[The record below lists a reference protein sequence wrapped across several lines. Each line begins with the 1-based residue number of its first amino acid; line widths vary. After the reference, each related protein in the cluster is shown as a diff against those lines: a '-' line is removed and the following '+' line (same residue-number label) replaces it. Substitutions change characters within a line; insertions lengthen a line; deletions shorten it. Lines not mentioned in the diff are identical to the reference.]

1 MDIHTYSMTKPS
13 NEPGKHLRKDS
24 KYLVDIVGKN
34 WATAIVWIFAL
45 SISWKIFRCGGRTNL
60 TCLGWV
66 VEHSVFG
73 SPVQYVPEENY
84 ARELEGTYLDEEDNL
99 RW

>member
-1 MDIHTYSMTKPS
+1 MDTHTYLSKRQK
-13 NEPGKHLRKDS
+13 NLPGRPLSKDS
-24 KYLVDIVGKN
+24 KYLVDITGKN
-34 WATAIVWIFAL
+34 WATALVWIFAL

-60 TCLGWV
+60 TCLGWI

-84 ARELEGTYLDEEDNL
+84 SRELEGTYLDAEGNL